1 MRPAIKVQTS
11 MQLPLDPT
19 HDNPT
24 PTHPSQELANSNILR
39 VFQPYKPPLRERKL
53 TQTAIRMVLFLVVV
67 IGCAAVTVWLFL
79 PSMLPKLPL
88 TFL

>member
-1 MRPAIKVQTS
+1 
-11 MQLPLDPT
+11 MQLPTDPK
-19 HDNPT
+19 HDHPA
-24 PTHPSQELANSNILR
+24 PTHPSQQLKDSSTLR
-39 VFQPYKPPLRERKL
+39 LFQPFKPPLRERNL
-53 TQTAIRMVLFLVVV
+53 TQTAIWMVLFLVAL

>member
-11 MQLPLDPT
+11 MQLPLDPI
-19 HDNPT
+19 HDNPS
-24 PTHPSQELANSNILR
+24 PTQPSQELANSNTLH
-39 VFQPYKPPLRERKL
+39 VFQPYKPPLRDRKL
-53 TQTAIRMVLFLVVV
+53 TQTAIRMVLFLAVV
-67 IGCAAVTVWLFL
+67 IGCAVVTVWLFL

>member
-1 MRPAIKVQTS
+1 
-11 MQLPLDPT
+11 MQLPSDPT
-19 HDNPT
+19 QENPT
-24 PTHPSQELANSNILR
+24 ATHPSQELENSSTLR

-53 TQTAIRMVLFLVVV
+53 THTAIRMVLFLAAV